1 VFYGQHEAVPFTRTG
16 RLVWRSRTLSARAGV
31 PRQMAFA
38 YRFVHA
44 RGGGNMRLVHL
55 PGGSTQMDFRY
66 HVTRFSK
73 DARLQVIR
81 AATRW
86 R

>member
-1 VFYGQHEAVPFTRTG
+1 
-16 RLVWRSRTLSARAGV
+16 
-31 PRQMAFA
+31 MAFA